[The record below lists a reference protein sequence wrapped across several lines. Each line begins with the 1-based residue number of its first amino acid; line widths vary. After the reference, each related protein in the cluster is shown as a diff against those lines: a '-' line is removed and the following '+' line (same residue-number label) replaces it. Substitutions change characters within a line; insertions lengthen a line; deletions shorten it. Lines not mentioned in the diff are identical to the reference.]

1 MSDQRGDAVDGS
13 PADPDL
19 EDTVRRTPS
28 ERAPAD
34 HRPGDAEETVP
45 DGSGGDLPEVD
56 TVLREAPPTEAD
68 GDALVHEVPLSDTDD
83 DTVVRRPGGGL
94 FDPSPG
100 GRPFLPDSGPI
111 QRFDQRPRFEYPA
124 ASTTSGRRSPISPA
138 PQSPAPPAE
147 PSSAS
152 LGGTPPA
159 SPARSTGSSAASPS
173 AARSTGTSSPAAQ
186 PQGSPSQ
193 GAQPADGSP
202 STSSPA
208 PPGAPPGIDAT
219 GPRRRGL
226 LVPAI
231 AFGCALLLL
240 LGVGGG
246 LTAVWLGNRDAE
258 PTPAAES
265 SSSSGQAEPGV
276 WQPLEEGQ
284 EPTGTAD
291 DLEQV
296 LAENP
301 LQEATLQAPTGCE
314 LPPTDGGALAPEEL
328 TGYLEAGADCLESS
342 WGEALGA
349 VGVDFTGPDVVVYTV
364 DALPEDSACDPA
376 RFSEAT
382 PVVCQA
388 DNTLYWPAAWDPG
401 FSNTDAEEV
410 PQLYMWHLSYSY
422 ALFAMSAV
430 SLDDYF
436 GTLLISLAEEPER
449 AEESQRRYALQV
461 SCIASAAVYRMPE
474 GIRPAGRVEGFVT
487 SVDAQAAPATAG
499 EPSAEARAV
508 WVGQGKDSE
517 GVLRSCDTWSAAPDA
532 VA

>member
-1 MSDQRGDAVDGS
+1 MSDQRGEAGTGS

-45 DGSGGDLPEVD
+45 DGSGGDLPEDD

-100 GRPFLPDSGPI
+100 GRPFLPDTGPI

-124 ASTTSGRRSPISPA
+124 A
-138 PQSPAPPAE
+138 
-147 PSSAS
+147 
-152 LGGTPPA
+152 
-159 SPARSTGSSAASPS
+159 SAASPS

-246 LTAVWLGNRDAE
+246 LTAVWLGDRDAE

-328 TGYLEAGADCLESS
+328 AGYLEAGADCLESS

-388 DNTLYWPAAWDPG
+388 DNTLYWSAAWDPG
-401 FSNTDAEEV
+401 FSNTDAKEV

-461 SCIASAAVYRMPE
+461 SCIASATVYRMPE

>member
-1 MSDQRGDAVDGS
+1 MSDQRGEAGNGS

-45 DGSGGDLPEVD
+45 DGSGEDLPEDD
-56 TVLREAPPTEAD
+56 TVLREASPREAD
-68 GDALVHEVPLSDTDD
+68 GDALVHEVPLSYADD

-100 GRPFLPDSGPI
+100 GRPFLPDTGPI

-124 ASTTSGRRSPISPA
+124 AS
-138 PQSPAPPAE
+138 
-147 PSSAS
+147 
-152 LGGTPPA
+152 
-159 SPARSTGSSAASPS
+159 AASPP
-173 AARSTGTSSPAAQ
+173 AARSTGTPPPAAQ

-246 LTAVWLGNRDAE
+246 LTAVWLGNREAE

-265 SSSSGQAEPGV
+265 SSSSAQAEPGV

-328 TGYLEAGADCLESS
+328 AGYLEAGADCLESS

-461 SCIASAAVYRMPE
+461 SCIASATVYRMPE

>member
-1 MSDQRGDAVDGS
+1 MSDQRGEAGTGS

-45 DGSGGDLPEVD
+45 DGSGEDLPEDD

-68 GDALVHEVPLSDTDD
+68 GDALVHEVPPSDADD

-100 GRPFLPDSGPI
+100 GRPFLPDTGPI

-124 ASTTSGRRSPISPA
+124 ASN
-138 PQSPAPPAE
+138 
-147 PSSAS
+147 
-152 LGGTPPA
+152 
-159 SPARSTGSSAASPS
+159 ASPS

-265 SSSSGQAEPGV
+265 SSSSAQTEPGV

-301 LQEATLQAPTGCE
+301 LQEATLQAPADCE
-314 LPPTDGGALAPEEL
+314 LPPTDGGALPPEEL
-328 TGYLEAGADCLESS
+328 TGYLETGADCLESS
-342 WGEALGA
+342 WGEALA
-349 VGVDFTGPDVVVYTV
+349 AAGVDFTGPEVVVYTV
-364 DALPEDSACDPA
+364 DALPEDSACDPV

>member
-1 MSDQRGDAVDGS
+1 MSNQRGEAGNGS

-45 DGSGGDLPEVD
+45 DGSGGDLPEDD

-100 GRPFLPDSGPI
+100 GRPFLPDTGPI

-124 ASTTSGRRSPISPA
+124 AS
-138 PQSPAPPAE
+138 
-147 PSSAS
+147 
-152 LGGTPPA
+152 
-159 SPARSTGSSAASPS
+159 AASPP
-173 AARSTGTSSPAAQ
+173 AARSTGTPPPAAQ

-246 LTAVWLGNRDAE
+246 LTAVWLGDRDAE

-265 SSSSGQAEPGV
+265 SSSSGQAKPGV

-328 TGYLEAGADCLESS
+328 AGYLEAGADCLESS

-349 VGVDFTGPDVVVYTV
+349 VGVDFTGPDVVAYTV

-461 SCIASAAVYRMPE
+461 SCIASATVYRMPE

>member
-1 MSDQRGDAVDGS
+1 MSDQRGEAGTGS

-45 DGSGGDLPEVD
+45 DGSGGDLPEDD

-100 GRPFLPDSGPI
+100 GRPFLPDTGPI

-124 ASTTSGRRSPISPA
+124 AS
-138 PQSPAPPAE
+138 
-147 PSSAS
+147 
-152 LGGTPPA
+152 
-159 SPARSTGSSAASPS
+159 AASPP
-173 AARSTGTSSPAAQ
+173 AARSTGTPPPAAQ

-246 LTAVWLGNRDAE
+246 LTAVWLGDRDAE

-328 TGYLEAGADCLESS
+328 AGYLEAGADCLESS

-461 SCIASAAVYRMPE
+461 SCIASATVYRMPE

>member
-1 MSDQRGDAVDGS
+1 MSDQRGEAGNGS

-45 DGSGGDLPEVD
+45 DGSGEDLPEDD

-100 GRPFLPDSGPI
+100 GRPFLPDTGPI

-124 ASTTSGRRSPISPA
+124 A
-138 PQSPAPPAE
+138 
-147 PSSAS
+147 
-152 LGGTPPA
+152 
-159 SPARSTGSSAASPS
+159 SAASPS

-246 LTAVWLGNRDAE
+246 LTAVWLGDRDAE

-328 TGYLEAGADCLESS
+328 AGYLEAGADCLESS

>member
-1 MSDQRGDAVDGS
+1 MSDQRGDAVNGS

-45 DGSGGDLPEVD
+45 DGSGGDLHEDD

-100 GRPFLPDSGPI
+100 GRPFLPDTGPI

-124 ASTTSGRRSPISPA
+124 AS
-138 PQSPAPPAE
+138 
-147 PSSAS
+147 
-152 LGGTPPA
+152 
-159 SPARSTGSSAASPS
+159 AASPP
-173 AARSTGTSSPAAQ
+173 AARSTGTPPPAAQ

-246 LTAVWLGNRDAE
+246 LTAVWLGDRDAE

-328 TGYLEAGADCLESS
+328 AGYLEAGADCLESS

-388 DNTLYWPAAWDPG
+388 DNTLYWSAAWDPG
-401 FSNTDAEEV
+401 FSNTDAKEV

>member
-1 MSDQRGDAVDGS
+1 MSDQRGDAVNGS

-45 DGSGGDLPEVD
+45 DGSGGDLPEDD

-68 GDALVHEVPLSDTDD
+68 GDALVHEVPLSYADD

-100 GRPFLPDSGPI
+100 GRPFLPDTGPI

-124 ASTTSGRRSPISPA
+124 AS
-138 PQSPAPPAE
+138 
-147 PSSAS
+147 
-152 LGGTPPA
+152 
-159 SPARSTGSSAASPS
+159 AASPP
-173 AARSTGTSSPAAQ
+173 AARSTGTPPPAAQ

-258 PTPAAES
+258 PTPAAEPS
-265 SSSSGQAEPGV
+265 SSSAQAEPGV

-291 DLEQV
+291 DLERV

-461 SCIASAAVYRMPE
+461 SCIASATVYRMPE

>member
-1 MSDQRGDAVDGS
+1 MSDQRGDAVNGS

-45 DGSGGDLPEVD
+45 DGSGGDLPEDD

-100 GRPFLPDSGPI
+100 GRPFLPDTGPI

-124 ASTTSGRRSPISPA
+124 A
-138 PQSPAPPAE
+138 
-147 PSSAS
+147 
-152 LGGTPPA
+152 
-159 SPARSTGSSAASPS
+159 SAASPS

-246 LTAVWLGNRDAE
+246 LTAVWLGNREAE

-265 SSSSGQAEPGV
+265 SSSSAQAEPGV

-314 LPPTDGGALAPEEL
+314 LPPTDGGALEPEEL
-328 TGYLEAGADCLESS
+328 AGYLEAGADCLESS

-349 VGVDFTGPDVVVYTV
+349 VGVDFTGPDVVAYTV
-364 DALPEDSACDPA
+364 DALPEDAACDPA

>member
-1 MSDQRGDAVDGS
+1 MSDQRGDAVNGS

-45 DGSGGDLPEVD
+45 DGSGEDLPEDD

-100 GRPFLPDSGPI
+100 GRPFLPDTGPI

-124 ASTTSGRRSPISPA
+124 A
-138 PQSPAPPAE
+138 
-147 PSSAS
+147 
-152 LGGTPPA
+152 
-159 SPARSTGSSAASPS
+159 SAASPS

-246 LTAVWLGNRDAE
+246 LTAVWLGDRDAE

-328 TGYLEAGADCLESS
+328 AGYLEAGADCLESS

-461 SCIASAAVYRMPE
+461 SCIASATVYRMPE

>member
-1 MSDQRGDAVDGS
+1 MSDQRGDAVNGS

-45 DGSGGDLPEVD
+45 DGSGGDLPEDD

-100 GRPFLPDSGPI
+100 GRPFLPDTGPI

-124 ASTTSGRRSPISPA
+124 AS
-138 PQSPAPPAE
+138 
-147 PSSAS
+147 
-152 LGGTPPA
+152 
-159 SPARSTGSSAASPS
+159 AASPP
-173 AARSTGTSSPAAQ
+173 AARSTGTPPPAAQ

-258 PTPAAES
+258 PTPAAEPS
-265 SSSSGQAEPGV
+265 SSSAQAEPGV

-461 SCIASAAVYRMPE
+461 SCLASAAVYRMPE

>member
-1 MSDQRGDAVDGS
+1 MSDQRGEAGNGS

-45 DGSGGDLPEVD
+45 DGSGEDLPEDD
-56 TVLREAPPTEAD
+56 TVLREASPREAD
-68 GDALVHEVPLSDTDD
+68 GDALVHEVPLSYADD

-100 GRPFLPDSGPI
+100 GRPFLPDTGPI

-124 ASTTSGRRSPISPA
+124 AS
-138 PQSPAPPAE
+138 
-147 PSSAS
+147 
-152 LGGTPPA
+152 
-159 SPARSTGSSAASPS
+159 AASPP
-173 AARSTGTSSPAAQ
+173 AARSTGTPPPAAQ

-246 LTAVWLGNRDAE
+246 LTAVWLGDRDAE

-265 SSSSGQAEPGV
+265 SSSSAQAEPGV

-461 SCIASAAVYRMPE
+461 SCIASATVYRMPE

>member
-1 MSDQRGDAVDGS
+1 MSDQRGEAGTGS

-45 DGSGGDLPEVD
+45 DGSGGDLPEDD

-100 GRPFLPDSGPI
+100 GRPFLPDTGPI

-124 ASTTSGRRSPISPA
+124 AS
-138 PQSPAPPAE
+138 
-147 PSSAS
+147 
-152 LGGTPPA
+152 
-159 SPARSTGSSAASPS
+159 AASPP
-173 AARSTGTSSPAAQ
+173 AARSTGTPPPAAQ

-246 LTAVWLGNRDAE
+246 LTAVWLGDRDAE

-328 TGYLEAGADCLESS
+328 AGYLEAGADCLESS

-388 DNTLYWPAAWDPG
+388 DNTLYWSAAWDPG

-461 SCIASAAVYRMPE
+461 SCIASATVYRMPE

>member
-1 MSDQRGDAVDGS
+1 MSDQRGEAGTGS

-19 EDTVRRTPS
+19 EGTVRGTPS
-28 ERAPAD
+28 EWAPTD
-34 HRPGDAEETVP
+34 HRPGDAEGAGPV
-45 DGSGGDLPEVD
+45 GSGEDLPEDD
-56 TVLREAPPTEAD
+56 TVLREAPPREAD
-68 GDALVHEVPLSDTDD
+68 GNALVHEVPLSDSDD

-94 FDPSPG
+94 FNPSPG
-100 GRPFLPDSGPI
+100 GRPFLPDTGPI

-124 ASTTSGRRSPISPA
+124 ASTASGRRAPTSPSPAAPISPTR
-138 PQSPAPPAE
+138 QSPVPPAE
-147 PSSAS
+147 PSSARP
-152 LGGTPPA
+152 GAAP
-159 SPARSTGSSAASPS
+159 SATPS
-173 AARSTGTSSPAAQ
+173 AARSTGTPPPVAQ

-202 STSSPA
+202 SASSPTPA
-208 PPGAPPGIDAT
+208 GAPPGIDAT
-219 GPRRRGL
+219 GTRRRGL

-231 AFGCALLLL
+231 AFGCAMLLL

-246 LTAVWLGNRDAE
+246 LTAVWLGNRDSD
-258 PTPAAES
+258 PDPVAES
-265 SSSSGQAEPGV
+265 SSSSAQAEPGV

-301 LQEATLQAPTGCE
+301 LQEATLQAPTDCE

-328 TGYLEAGADCLESS
+328 TRYLEIGAACLESS

-349 VGVDFTGPDVVVYTV
+349 VGVDFTGPEVVVYTV
-364 DALPEDSACDPA
+364 DALPGDSACDPA

-401 FSNTDAEEV
+401 FSNTAAEEV

-449 AEESQRRYALQV
+449 AEESQRRYDLQV
-461 SCIASAAVYRMPE
+461 SCLASAAVYRMPE
-474 GIRPAGRVEGFVT
+474 GIRPAGRVESFVT

-499 EPSAEARAV
+499 EPSPEARAV
-508 WVGQGKDSE
+508 WVGQGKGSE

>member
-1 MSDQRGDAVDGS
+1 MSDQRGDAVNGS

-45 DGSGGDLPEVD
+45 DGSGGDLPEDD

-68 GDALVHEVPLSDTDD
+68 GDALVHEVPLSDSDD

-94 FDPSPG
+94 FDPSRG
-100 GRPFLPDSGPI
+100 GRPFLPDTGPI

-124 ASTTSGRRSPISPA
+124 A
-138 PQSPAPPAE
+138 
-147 PSSAS
+147 
-152 LGGTPPA
+152 
-159 SPARSTGSSAASPS
+159 SAASPS

-258 PTPAAES
+258 PTPAAEPS
-265 SSSSGQAEPGV
+265 SSSAQAEPGV

-328 TGYLEAGADCLESS
+328 AGYLEAGADCLESS

-364 DALPEDSACDPA
+364 DALPEGSACDPA

-461 SCIASAAVYRMPE
+461 SCLASAAVYRMPE

>member
-1 MSDQRGDAVDGS
+1 MSDQRGEAGTGS
-13 PADPDL
+13 PADSDL

-28 ERAPAD
+28 EWAPVD
-34 HRPGDAEETVP
+34 DRPGDAEGTGPV
-45 DGSGGDLPEVD
+45 GSGEDL
-56 TVLREAPPTEAD
+56 
-68 GDALVHEVPLSDTDD
+68 HED

-100 GRPFLPDSGPI
+100 GRPFLPDTGPI

-124 ASTTSGRRSPISPA
+124 AST
-138 PQSPAPPAE
+138 
-147 PSSAS
+147 
-152 LGGTPPA
+152 
-159 SPARSTGSSAASPS
+159 ASPS
-173 AARSTGTSSPAAQ
+173 AARSTGTPPPAAQ
-186 PQGSPSQ
+186 PQGSPLQ

-202 STSSPA
+202 SASSPT
-208 PPGAPPGIDAT
+208 PPGIDAT

-231 AFGCALLLL
+231 AFSCALLLL

-246 LTAVWLGNRDAE
+246 LTAVWLGDREAE

-265 SSSSGQAEPGV
+265 SSSSAQAEPGV

-301 LQEATLQAPTGCE
+301 LQEATLQAPDGCE

-328 TGYLEAGADCLESS
+328 TGYLEAGASCLESS

-349 VGVDFTGPDVVVYTV
+349 AGAEFTGPDVVVYTV
-364 DALPEDSACDPA
+364 DALPEDSACDPV

-461 SCIASAAVYRMPE
+461 SCLASATVYRMPE

>member
-1 MSDQRGDAVDGS
+1 MSDQRGEAGTGS

-45 DGSGGDLPEVD
+45 DGSGGDLPEDD

-68 GDALVHEVPLSDTDD
+68 GDALVHEVPLSDSDD

-100 GRPFLPDSGPI
+100 GRPFLPDTGPI

-124 ASTTSGRRSPISPA
+124 A
-138 PQSPAPPAE
+138 
-147 PSSAS
+147 
-152 LGGTPPA
+152 
-159 SPARSTGSSAASPS
+159 SAASPS

-246 LTAVWLGNRDAE
+246 LTAVWLGDRDAE

-328 TGYLEAGADCLESS
+328 AGYLEAGADCLESS

>member
-1 MSDQRGDAVDGS
+1 MSDQRGEAGNGS

-45 DGSGGDLPEVD
+45 DGSGGDLPEDD

-94 FDPSPG
+94 LDPSPG
-100 GRPFLPDSGPI
+100 GRPFLPDTGPI

-124 ASTTSGRRSPISPA
+124 AS
-138 PQSPAPPAE
+138 
-147 PSSAS
+147 
-152 LGGTPPA
+152 
-159 SPARSTGSSAASPS
+159 AASPP
-173 AARSTGTSSPAAQ
+173 AARSTGTPPPAAQ

-246 LTAVWLGNRDAE
+246 LTAVWLGDRDAE

-265 SSSSGQAEPGV
+265 SSSSAQAKPGV

-461 SCIASAAVYRMPE
+461 SCIASATVYRMPE

>member
-1 MSDQRGDAVDGS
+1 MSDQRGEAGNGS

-45 DGSGGDLPEVD
+45 DGSGGDLPEDD

-100 GRPFLPDSGPI
+100 GRPFLPDTGPI

-124 ASTTSGRRSPISPA
+124 AS
-138 PQSPAPPAE
+138 
-147 PSSAS
+147 
-152 LGGTPPA
+152 
-159 SPARSTGSSAASPS
+159 AASPP
-173 AARSTGTSSPAAQ
+173 AARSTGTPPPAAQ

-246 LTAVWLGNRDAE
+246 LTAVWLGNREAE

-265 SSSSGQAEPGV
+265 SSSSAQAEPGV

-328 TGYLEAGADCLESS
+328 AGYLEAGADCLESS

-461 SCIASAAVYRMPE
+461 SCLASAAVYRMPE

>member
-1 MSDQRGDAVDGS
+1 MSDQRGDAVNGS

-45 DGSGGDLPEVD
+45 DGSGGDLPEDD

-100 GRPFLPDSGPI
+100 GRPFLPDTGPI

-124 ASTTSGRRSPISPA
+124 A
-138 PQSPAPPAE
+138 
-147 PSSAS
+147 
-152 LGGTPPA
+152 
-159 SPARSTGSSAASPS
+159 SAASPS

-246 LTAVWLGNRDAE
+246 LTAVWLGDRDAE
-258 PTPAAES
+258 PTPAAEP

-328 TGYLEAGADCLESS
+328 AGYLEAGADCLESS

-461 SCIASAAVYRMPE
+461 SCLASAAVYRMPE

>member
-1 MSDQRGDAVDGS
+1 MSDQRGDAVNGS

-45 DGSGGDLPEVD
+45 DGSGGDLPEDD

-100 GRPFLPDSGPI
+100 GRPFLPDTGPI

-124 ASTTSGRRSPISPA
+124 A
-138 PQSPAPPAE
+138 
-147 PSSAS
+147 
-152 LGGTPPA
+152 
-159 SPARSTGSSAASPS
+159 SAASPS

-246 LTAVWLGNRDAE
+246 LTAVWLGNREAE

-265 SSSSGQAEPGV
+265 SSSSAQAEPGV

-328 TGYLEAGADCLESS
+328 AGYLEAGADCLESS

-461 SCIASAAVYRMPE
+461 SCLASAAVYRMPE

>member
-1 MSDQRGDAVDGS
+1 MSDQRGDAVNGS

-45 DGSGGDLPEVD
+45 DGSGGDLPEDD

-100 GRPFLPDSGPI
+100 GRPFLPDTGPI
-111 QRFDQRPRFEYPA
+111 QRFDQRPRFEYSA
-124 ASTTSGRRSPISPA
+124 A
-138 PQSPAPPAE
+138 
-147 PSSAS
+147 
-152 LGGTPPA
+152 
-159 SPARSTGSSAASPS
+159 SAASPP
-173 AARSTGTSSPAAQ
+173 AARSTGTPPPAAQ

-246 LTAVWLGNRDAE
+246 LTAVWLGDRDAE

-328 TGYLEAGADCLESS
+328 AGYLEAGADCLESS

>member
-1 MSDQRGDAVDGS
+1 MSDQRGDAVNGS

-45 DGSGGDLPEVD
+45 DGSGGDLPEDD

-100 GRPFLPDSGPI
+100 GRPFLPDTGPI

-124 ASTTSGRRSPISPA
+124 AS
-138 PQSPAPPAE
+138 
-147 PSSAS
+147 
-152 LGGTPPA
+152 
-159 SPARSTGSSAASPS
+159 AASPP
-173 AARSTGTSSPAAQ
+173 AARSTGTPPPVAQ

-246 LTAVWLGNRDAE
+246 LTAVWLGDRDAE

-328 TGYLEAGADCLESS
+328 AGYLEAGADCLESS

-461 SCIASAAVYRMPE
+461 SCLASAAVYRMPE

>member
-1 MSDQRGDAVDGS
+1 MSDQRGDAVNGS

-45 DGSGGDLPEVD
+45 DGSGGDLPEDD

-100 GRPFLPDSGPI
+100 GRPFLPDTGPI

-124 ASTTSGRRSPISPA
+124 AS
-138 PQSPAPPAE
+138 
-147 PSSAS
+147 
-152 LGGTPPA
+152 
-159 SPARSTGSSAASPS
+159 AASPP
-173 AARSTGTSSPAAQ
+173 AARSTGTPPPAAQ

-246 LTAVWLGNRDAE
+246 LTAVWLGDRDAE

-328 TGYLEAGADCLESS
+328 AGYLEAGADCLESS

>member
-1 MSDQRGDAVDGS
+1 MSDQRGEAGTGS

-45 DGSGGDLPEVD
+45 DGSGGDLPEDD

-68 GDALVHEVPLSDTDD
+68 GDALVHEVPLSDSDD

-100 GRPFLPDSGPI
+100 GRPFLPDTGPI

-124 ASTTSGRRSPISPA
+124 A
-138 PQSPAPPAE
+138 
-147 PSSAS
+147 
-152 LGGTPPA
+152 
-159 SPARSTGSSAASPS
+159 SAASPS

-246 LTAVWLGNRDAE
+246 LTAVWLGDRDAE

-328 TGYLEAGADCLESS
+328 AGYLEAGADCLESS

-388 DNTLYWPAAWDPG
+388 DNTLYWSAAWDPG
-401 FSNTDAEEV
+401 FSNTDAKEV

-461 SCIASAAVYRMPE
+461 SCLASAAVYRMPE

>member
-1 MSDQRGDAVDGS
+1 MSDQRGEAGNGS

-45 DGSGGDLPEVD
+45 DGSGEDLPEDD

-100 GRPFLPDSGPI
+100 GRPFLPDTGPI

-124 ASTTSGRRSPISPA
+124 AS
-138 PQSPAPPAE
+138 
-147 PSSAS
+147 
-152 LGGTPPA
+152 
-159 SPARSTGSSAASPS
+159 AASPP
-173 AARSTGTSSPAAQ
+173 AARSTGTPPPAAQ

-246 LTAVWLGNRDAE
+246 LTAVWLGDRDAE

-265 SSSSGQAEPGV
+265 SSSSAQAEPGV

-342 WGEALGA
+342 WGEALA
-349 VGVDFTGPDVVVYTV
+349 AAGVDFTGPDVVVYTV

>member
-1 MSDQRGDAVDGS
+1 MSDQRGEAGNGS

-45 DGSGGDLPEVD
+45 DGSGGDLPEDD

-100 GRPFLPDSGPI
+100 GRPFLPDTGPI

-124 ASTTSGRRSPISPA
+124 A
-138 PQSPAPPAE
+138 
-147 PSSAS
+147 
-152 LGGTPPA
+152 
-159 SPARSTGSSAASPS
+159 SAASPS

-246 LTAVWLGNRDAE
+246 LTAVWLGDRDAE

-328 TGYLEAGADCLESS
+328 AGYLEAGADCLESS

>member
-1 MSDQRGDAVDGS
+1 MSDQRGEAGNGS

-45 DGSGGDLPEVD
+45 DGSGGDLPEDD

-100 GRPFLPDSGPI
+100 GRPFLPDTGPI

-124 ASTTSGRRSPISPA
+124 AS
-138 PQSPAPPAE
+138 
-147 PSSAS
+147 
-152 LGGTPPA
+152 
-159 SPARSTGSSAASPS
+159 AASPP
-173 AARSTGTSSPAAQ
+173 AARSTGTPPPAAQ

-246 LTAVWLGNRDAE
+246 LTAVWLGDRDAE

-265 SSSSGQAEPGV
+265 SSSSAQAEPGV

-328 TGYLEAGADCLESS
+328 AGYLEAGADCLESS

-461 SCIASAAVYRMPE
+461 SCIASATVYRMPE

>member
-1 MSDQRGDAVDGS
+1 MSDQRGDAVNGS

-45 DGSGGDLPEVD
+45 DGSGGDLPEDD

-100 GRPFLPDSGPI
+100 GRPFLPDTGPI

-124 ASTTSGRRSPISPA
+124 A
-138 PQSPAPPAE
+138 
-147 PSSAS
+147 
-152 LGGTPPA
+152 
-159 SPARSTGSSAASPS
+159 SAASPS

-246 LTAVWLGNRDAE
+246 LTAVWLGDRDAE

-328 TGYLEAGADCLESS
+328 AGYLEAGADCLESS

-388 DNTLYWPAAWDPG
+388 DNTLYWSAAWDPG
-401 FSNTDAEEV
+401 FSNTDAKEV

-461 SCIASAAVYRMPE
+461 SCIASATVYRMPE

>member
-1 MSDQRGDAVDGS
+1 MSDQRGDAVNGS

-45 DGSGGDLPEVD
+45 DGSGGDLPEDD

-100 GRPFLPDSGPI
+100 GRPFLPDTGPI

-124 ASTTSGRRSPISPA
+124 AS
-138 PQSPAPPAE
+138 
-147 PSSAS
+147 
-152 LGGTPPA
+152 
-159 SPARSTGSSAASPS
+159 AASPP
-173 AARSTGTSSPAAQ
+173 AARSTGTPPPAAQ

-246 LTAVWLGNRDAE
+246 LTAVWLGDRDAE

-461 SCIASAAVYRMPE
+461 SCIASATVYRMPE

>member
-1 MSDQRGDAVDGS
+1 MSDQRGEAGTGS

-45 DGSGGDLPEVD
+45 DGSGEDLPEDD

-68 GDALVHEVPLSDTDD
+68 GDALVHEVPLSDSDD

-100 GRPFLPDSGPI
+100 GRPFLPDTGPI

-124 ASTTSGRRSPISPA
+124 A
-138 PQSPAPPAE
+138 
-147 PSSAS
+147 
-152 LGGTPPA
+152 
-159 SPARSTGSSAASPS
+159 SAASPS

-246 LTAVWLGNRDAE
+246 LTAVWLGDRDAE

-328 TGYLEAGADCLESS
+328 AGYLEAGADCLESS

-461 SCIASAAVYRMPE
+461 SCLASAAVYRMPE

>member
-1 MSDQRGDAVDGS
+1 MSDQRGEAGNGS

-45 DGSGGDLPEVD
+45 DGSGGDLPEDD

-100 GRPFLPDSGPI
+100 GRPFLPDTGPI

-124 ASTTSGRRSPISPA
+124 A
-138 PQSPAPPAE
+138 
-147 PSSAS
+147 
-152 LGGTPPA
+152 
-159 SPARSTGSSAASPS
+159 SAASPS

-246 LTAVWLGNRDAE
+246 LTAVWLGDRDAE

-328 TGYLEAGADCLESS
+328 AGYLEAGADCLESS

-364 DALPEDSACDPA
+364 DALPEDSACDPV

-382 PVVCQA
+382 PVGCQA

-461 SCIASAAVYRMPE
+461 SCIASATVYRMPE

>member
-1 MSDQRGDAVDGS
+1 MSDQRGEAGTGS

-45 DGSGGDLPEVD
+45 DGSGEDLPEDD

-68 GDALVHEVPLSDTDD
+68 GDALVHEVPPSDADD
-83 DTVVRRPGGGL
+83 DTVMRRPGGGL

-100 GRPFLPDSGPI
+100 GRPFLPDTGPI

-124 ASTTSGRRSPISPA
+124 ASTASGRRSPTSPTR
-138 PQSPAPPAE
+138 QSPAPPAE
-147 PSSAS
+147 PSSAP
-152 LGGTPPA
+152 LGGTPSA
-159 SPARSTGSSAASPS
+159 SPARSTGPSPV
-173 AARSTGTSSPAAQ
+173 
-186 PQGSPSQ
+186 SPSQ

-202 STSSPA
+202 SASSPA

-246 LTAVWLGNRDAE
+246 LTAVWLGNREAE
-258 PTPAAES
+258 PTPAAEPS
-265 SSSSGQAEPGV
+265 SSSAQAEPGV

-301 LQEATLQAPTGCE
+301 LQEATLQAPDGCE

-328 TGYLEAGADCLESS
+328 TGYLEAGASCLESS

-349 VGVDFTGPDVVVYTV
+349 AGVEFTGPDVVVYTV
-364 DALPEDSACDPA
+364 DALPEDSACDPV

-401 FSNTDAEEV
+401 FSNTDAKEV

-422 ALFAMSAV
+422 TLFAMSAV

-461 SCIASAAVYRMPE
+461 SCLASAAVYRMPE
-474 GIRPAGRVEGFVT
+474 DIRPAGRVEGFVT

>member
-1 MSDQRGDAVDGS
+1 MSDQRGEAGNGS

-45 DGSGGDLPEVD
+45 DGSGGDLPEDD

-100 GRPFLPDSGPI
+100 GRPFLPDTGPI

-124 ASTTSGRRSPISPA
+124 AS
-138 PQSPAPPAE
+138 
-147 PSSAS
+147 
-152 LGGTPPA
+152 
-159 SPARSTGSSAASPS
+159 AASPP
-173 AARSTGTSSPAAQ
+173 AARSTGTPPPAAQ

-246 LTAVWLGNRDAE
+246 LTAVWLGNREAE
-258 PTPAAES
+258 PTPAAEPS
-265 SSSSGQAEPGV
+265 SSPAQAEPGV

-328 TGYLEAGADCLESS
+328 AGYLEAGADCLESS

-388 DNTLYWPAAWDPG
+388 DNTLYWSAAWDPG

-461 SCIASAAVYRMPE
+461 SCLASAAVYRMPE

-499 EPSAEARAV
+499 EPSAEARAL

>member
-1 MSDQRGDAVDGS
+1 MSDQRGEAGTGS

-45 DGSGGDLPEVD
+45 DGSGEDLPEDD

-68 GDALVHEVPLSDTDD
+68 GDALVHEVPLSDSDD

-100 GRPFLPDSGPI
+100 GRPFLPDTGPI

-124 ASTTSGRRSPISPA
+124 AS
-138 PQSPAPPAE
+138 
-147 PSSAS
+147 
-152 LGGTPPA
+152 
-159 SPARSTGSSAASPS
+159 AASPP
-173 AARSTGTSSPAAQ
+173 AARSTGTPPPAAQ

-246 LTAVWLGNRDAE
+246 LTAVWLGDRDAE

-328 TGYLEAGADCLESS
+328 AGYLEAGADCLESS

-474 GIRPAGRVEGFVT
+474 GIRPAGRVECFVT

>member
-1 MSDQRGDAVDGS
+1 MSDQRGDAVNGS

-45 DGSGGDLPEVD
+45 DGSGGDLPEDD

-100 GRPFLPDSGPI
+100 GRPFLPDTGPI

-124 ASTTSGRRSPISPA
+124 A
-138 PQSPAPPAE
+138 
-147 PSSAS
+147 
-152 LGGTPPA
+152 
-159 SPARSTGSSAASPS
+159 SAASPS

-246 LTAVWLGNRDAE
+246 LTAVWLGDRDAE

-265 SSSSGQAEPGV
+265 SSSSAQAEPGV

-328 TGYLEAGADCLESS
+328 AGYLEAGADCLESS

-461 SCIASAAVYRMPE
+461 SCIASATVYRMPE

>member
-1 MSDQRGDAVDGS
+1 MSDQRGEAGTGS

-45 DGSGGDLPEVD
+45 DGSGGDLPEDD

-68 GDALVHEVPLSDTDD
+68 GDALVHEVPPSDADD

-100 GRPFLPDSGPI
+100 GRPFLPDTGPI

-124 ASTTSGRRSPISPA
+124 A
-138 PQSPAPPAE
+138 
-147 PSSAS
+147 
-152 LGGTPPA
+152 
-159 SPARSTGSSAASPS
+159 SAASPS

-246 LTAVWLGNRDAE
+246 LTAVWLGNREAE

-265 SSSSGQAEPGV
+265 SSSSAQAEPGV

-328 TGYLEAGADCLESS
+328 AGYLEAGADCLESS

>member
-1 MSDQRGDAVDGS
+1 MSDQRGEAGNGS

-28 ERAPAD
+28 EWAPAD
-34 HRPGDAEETVP
+34 DRPGGAEGAGP
-45 DGSGGDLPEVD
+45 DGSGEDLPEDD
-56 TVLREAPPTEAD
+56 TVLREAPPREAD
-68 GDALVHEVPLSDTDD
+68 GDALVHEAPPSDADV

-100 GRPFLPDSGPI
+100 GRPFLPDTGPI

-124 ASTTSGRRSPISPA
+124 ASTASGRRSPTSPSPA
-138 PQSPAPPAE
+138 APTSPTRQSPAPSAE
-147 PSSAS
+147 ASSARP
-152 LGGTPPA
+152 GGAP
-159 SPARSTGSSAASPS
+159 SATPS
-173 AARSTGTSSPAAQ
+173 AARSTGTPPPVAQ
-186 PQGSPSQ
+186 PPGSQSS
-193 GAQPADGSP
+193 GAQPADGGP

-246 LTAVWLGNRDAE
+246 LTAVWLGSRDAE

-265 SSSSGQAEPGV
+265 SSSSAQTEPGV

-328 TGYLEAGADCLESS
+328 TGYLEIGADCLESS

-349 VGVDFTGPDVVVYTV
+349 AGVDFTGPEVVVYTV

-401 FSNTDAEEV
+401 FSNTTEEEV

-436 GTLLISLAEEPER
+436 GTLLISLADEPER

-499 EPSAEARAV
+499 EPSPEARAV

>member
-1 MSDQRGDAVDGS
+1 M
-13 PADPDL
+13 
-19 EDTVRRTPS
+19 
-28 ERAPAD
+28 
-34 HRPGDAEETVP
+34 
-45 DGSGGDLPEVD
+45 
-56 TVLREAPPTEAD
+56 
-68 GDALVHEVPLSDTDD
+68 
-83 DTVVRRPGGGL
+83 
-94 FDPSPG
+94 
-100 GRPFLPDSGPI
+100 
-111 QRFDQRPRFEYPA
+111 
-124 ASTTSGRRSPISPA
+124 
-138 PQSPAPPAE
+138 
-147 PSSAS
+147 
-152 LGGTPPA
+152 
-159 SPARSTGSSAASPS
+159 
-173 AARSTGTSSPAAQ
+173 
-186 PQGSPSQ
+186 
-193 GAQPADGSP
+193 
-202 STSSPA
+202 
-208 PPGAPPGIDAT
+208 
-219 GPRRRGL
+219 
-226 LVPAI
+226 PAI

-265 SSSSGQAEPGV
+265 SSSSAQAEPGV

-328 TGYLEAGADCLESS
+328 AGYLEAGADCLESS

-349 VGVDFTGPDVVVYTV
+349 VGVDFTGPDVVAYTV

-461 SCIASAAVYRMPE
+461 SCLASAAVYRMPE

-508 WVGQGKDSE
+508 WVWQGKDSE